1 MWWRYGEKSHHN
13 SPQSKIVYSLVCPLR
28 SGFTV
33 QESMELFSSYLKIPA
48 DYLPTEA
55 TAIHEECK
63 VMMMMMVQP
72 TFTHLDL
79 SVRALRW

>member
-1 MWWRYGEKSHHN
+1 MRSLSAQINTGH
-13 SPQSKIVYSLVCPLR
+13 KIVSPSR

-63 VMMMMMVQP
+63 VMMMMMIVQL

>member
-1 MWWRYGEKSHHN
+1 MWWRYGDIQQHCSHQPSN
-13 SPQSKIVYSLVCPLR
+13 YNIDSSLR

-55 TAIHEECK
+55 TAIHDECK
-63 VMMMMMVQP
+63 VMMRLHKP
-72 TFTHLDL
+72 LLT
-79 SVRALRW
+79 

>member
-1 MWWRYGEKSHHN
+1 MRSLSAQINTGY
-13 SPQSKIVYSLVCPLR
+13 KIVSPSR

-55 TAIHEECK
+55 TAIHDECK
-63 VMMMMMVQP
+63 VRLMMVQP
-72 TFTHLDL
+72 TFTNMDL
-79 SVRALRW
+79 SLSLRALRW

>member
-1 MWWRYGEKSHHN
+1 MWWRYGDIQQHCSHQLSN
-13 SPQSKIVYSLVCPLR
+13 YNFDSSLR

-55 TAIHEECK
+55 TAIHDECK
-63 VMMMMMVQP
+63 VMMRLHKP
-72 TFTHLDL
+72 LLT
-79 SVRALRW
+79 